1 MGNLRQTARSAK
13 DAGAAEVV
21 HNSDNLAAQVVAA
34 HAGANKHAQTMSRLT
49 LGGIVVTA
57 SLSLISV
64 VMSWYNIHSP
74 TKQAPAAAVYQQHM
88 EILSKSQISATN
100 QQATAVDRLSDTLI
114 DTQKKAAVA
123 ERRAV
128 AAAIATNPTK
138 PESP

>member
-1 MGNLRQTARSAK
+1 MSNLRQTARSAK
-13 DAGAAEVV
+13 HASAAEAV
-21 HNSDNLAAQVVAA
+21 HNSDNLAAQVVSA

-74 TKQAPAAAVYQQHM
+74 TKQAPAAVVYQQHM
-88 EILSKSQISATN
+88 EILSKSQITATN

-123 ERRAV
+123 ERKAV
-128 AAAIATNPTK
+128 AAVIATNPAK
-138 PESP
+138 PASP

>member
-1 MGNLRQTARSAK
+1 MNNLRRTARSTKHAST
-13 DAGAAEVV
+13 AETIPD
-21 HNSDNLAAQVVAA
+21 SGNLAAQVVAA
-34 HAGANKHAQTMSRLT
+34 HAGASEHAKTMSRLT

-74 TKQAPAAAVYQQHM
+74 IKQAPAAAVYQQHM
-88 EILSKSQISATN
+88 EILSKSQITATN

-123 ERRAV
+123 ERKAV
-128 AAAIATNPTK
+128 AAAIATNPAN
-138 PESP
+138 PASP